1 MIGFLEKMNLSE
13 IEKKSIK
20 LGGVAVG
27 IRQKGDPQAVGKVL
41 SNKPIQDESLEQA
54 LGRIWCPL

>member
-1 MIGFLEKMNLSE
+1 MEKMNLSE
-13 IEKKSIK
+13 TEKKSIK
-20 LGGVAVG
+20 LGVVAVG
-27 IRQKGDPQAVGKVL
+27 IGQKGDPQVVGKVL